1 MTRRLFWLSL
11 SALFGLLIAV
21 VAVVLP
27 AQAAKSQPL
36 SVTNGDS
43 NPPVK
48 QAFGVVSSLPDDL
61 IGPWTVDKVVY
72 TATNETHFNQEEGPF
87 YVGACVQ
94 VAYDPTSFNAL
105 WIATVS
111 HSKCGQL
118 SSQYLIGLIDQV
130 PSTYTDTLTGTNP
143 ITATWVISGV
153 EFVSTPQTRFETENG
168 PLAEGTC
175 ASVKYQDVNGTNIA
189 NEIQSEKMYRCL
201 GNVSFNQ
208 AFGYLVTYPSDLVGT
223 WMISDTNGMSLTF
236 ESTASTVVYNHGSKL
251 QEGACTGVKYY
262 TDQGINYAAYVRV
275 GPSEMCHGRFGQYQ
289 PPSKLIATVD
299 SMPDG
304 TNLGDWVMAGVT
316 LSATEKTR
324 FEEEHD
330 SLAVGSCADAKYDPT
345 NGAMQ
350 LYVLEGEETEDCQTE
365 GGMPSFKLFGMIEA
379 MPSSGITGT
388 WQVSGVSFQAIS
400 TTQVDSRHGDF
411 AIGAYVKVNFT
422 YDSSTGERT
431 AQMIQTHVAPG
442 YGWKN
447 FHGRFEG
454 WIYSPKGD
462 KLIVDGQ
469 TYNVDPD
476 VSASANLQNGDQ
488 VWVNAYQENGATF
501 VTQVSL
507 AQDAF
512 LPMVNK

>member
-21 VAVVLP
+21 VAVALP
-27 AQAAKSQPL
+27 AQAAKSQVL
-36 SVTNGDS
+36 SATSGDH
-43 NPPVK
+43 NPPGEEVY
-48 QAFGVVSSLPDDL
+48 GVVNSLPDRL
-61 IGPWTVDKVVY
+61 IGPWTVDSVVY
-72 TATNETHFNQEEGPF
+72 TATRGTHFNMEDGPF
-87 YVGACVQ
+87 YVGACVR
-94 VAYDPTSFNAL
+94 VVYDPNSFTALMIGSTS
-105 WIATVS
+105 
-111 HSKCGQL
+111 HDKCGQL
-118 SSQYLIGLIDQV
+118 SSQYLVGLIDQV
-130 PSTYTDTLTGTNP
+130 PSTYTETLTGTGQV
-143 ITATWVISGV
+143 TATWVISGA
-153 EFVSTPQTRFETENG
+153 EFLSTPQTRFETENG

-175 ASVKYQDVNGTNIA
+175 ASVKYQDVSGTNVA
-189 NEIQSEKMYRCL
+189 REIQSEKMYRCL

-236 ESTASTVVYNHGSKL
+236 ESTASTIVFNKGGL

-262 TDQGINYAAYVRV
+262 TNSGINYAVFVKV
-275 GPSEMCHGRFGQYQ
+275 GPSEMCQGHFGKFQ

-299 SMPDG
+299 SRPDG
-304 TNLGDWVMAGVT
+304 TNLGDWVVAGVT

-350 LYVLEGEETEDCQTE
+350 LYVLEGEENEDCQTE
-365 GGMPSFKLFGMIEA
+365 GGAPSFKLFGTIEM
-379 MPSSGITGT
+379 MPGSGITGT
-388 WQVSGVSFQAIS
+388 WQVSGVSFQVIS
-400 TTQVDSRHGDF
+400 GTQVDSRHGDF
-411 AIGAYVKVNFT
+411 AMGAYVKVNFT

-431 AQMIQTHVAPG
+431 AQLIRTHVAPG

-447 FHGRFEG
+447 FRGRFGG

-469 TYNVDPD
+469 TYNADPD
-476 VSASANLQNGDQ
+476 ISASANLQNGDQ

-507 AQDAF
+507 AQDAY